1 MIWFFKNHLEALFP
15 IWTITRDFHFKNLPH
30 DMSIKPISLVRK
42 FETEGITLDLL
53 SKLFSIFLIELMIDL
68 RRYYQAYKNSVRRF
82 VYSSLGIT

>member
-1 MIWFFKNHLEALFP
+1 
-15 IWTITRDFHFKNLPH
+15 
-30 DMSIKPISLVRK
+30 MSIKPISLVRK

-82 VYSSLGIT
+82 LYSSLGIT

>member
-1 MIWFFKNHLEALFP
+1 
-15 IWTITRDFHFKNLPH
+15 
-30 DMSIKPISLVRK
+30 MSIKPISLVRE

-68 RRYYQAYKNSVRRF
+68 RRYQAYKNSVRRF